1 MTRDPSVSNM
11 ILSQL
16 GGNRF
21 STMVGMKY
29 ATYSSRTLSFQIG
42 SNPKNISGVHIELE
56 DDDTYTMTFFRIK
69 RLRVEEVAKIPN
81 VYAEQLREVFT
92 RYTGLE
98 TSL

>member
-1 MTRDPSVSNM
+1 MTSDPSVSNT

-29 ATYSSRTLSFQIG
+29 ATHSSRTLSFQIG
-42 SNPKNISGVHIELE
+42 RNPKNVSGVHIELE
-56 DDDTYTMTFFRIK
+56 HDDTYTMTFFRI
-69 RLRVEEVAKIPN
+69 RNLRVEEIAKIPEI
-81 VYAEQLREVFT
+81 YAEQLREVFT